1 MLLEV
6 GKKRFPF
13 LVGWNTEYWP
23 DHALKRK
30 QLADGTWSGQYTY
43 DLRGNLYGIDNAA
56 VTSASEPDSFMQS
69 ASYNA
74 RGQVVAETKG
84 NGVGSAYTYNPQRG
98 FLTRILTT
106 SGATTLQDLT
116 YARSA
121 SGMINSITSPDLGR
135 SWIYSYDGLDRLIT
149 ADNQNG
155 TGDRSSLIIII

>member
-1 MLLEV
+1 M
-6 GKKRFPF
+6 
-13 LVGWNTEYWP
+13 
-23 DHALKRK
+23 
-30 QLADGTWSGQYTY
+30 
-43 DLRGNLYGIDNAA
+43 
-56 VTSASEPDSFMQS
+56 TSASEPDSFLQS

-74 RGQVVAETKG
+74 LGQVVAETKG
-84 NGVGSAYTYNPQRG
+84 NGVSSAYTYNPQRG